1 MQNLVKRVRR
11 MTTKAKMRPDTVSD
25 PVVLYSLPLITCAA
39 SLANYG
45 LFGLVKEMWLS
56 DVDLTS
62 VPDKHLASLVST
74 VTGILDI
81 SKISGCDLVTILDS
95 INCKCL
101 YINSQRLDI
110 EETWAL
116 VRAMKTRVK
125 KVRLYEGV
133 TLDISAL
140 VRYNGLGSCREV
152 ECISGLL
159 TVVRYKEELKTWAAS
174 RNWKVGYDDQYF
186 FIIHNYL
193 NINNYM
199 YI

>member
-11 MTTKAKMRPDTVSD
+11 LTTRSHSSYVQPHTDAY
-25 PVVLYSLPLITCAA
+25 PVLLYSLHVTTCAA
-39 SLANYG
+39 SLANHG
-45 LFGLVKEMWLS
+45 VFGPVKEMWLAH
-56 DVDLTS
+56 VDLTS
-62 VPDKHLASLVST
+62 VPDEHLASLVST

-133 TLDISAL
+133 TLDINAL
-140 VRYNGLGSCREV
+140 ARYNGQGSCREL

-159 TVVRYKEELKTWAAS
+159 NAVRYKEELKTWAAS
-174 RNWKVGYDDQYF
+174 RNWEVCYDDQYE
-186 FIIHNYL
+186 FIIHNY
-193 NINNYM
+193 
-199 YI
+199 